1 MAKTG
6 KRYLRLA
13 LLPFFLLASLLA
25 SHDSFAQTTEPQQP
39 ATPDTVTIQNLDNG
53 DEQTDD
59 MGFMPEPF
67 VPNQFVPE
75 PILNVVHNITTVR
88 ALDKITAHITELE
101 LPQGEVVSFG
111 TLRITARTCSS
122 RPPEEEPETFAFLE
136 IDDLQRDD
144 ELVRVFTG
152 WMMASSPA
160 LNALEHSVYD
170 IWVIS
175 CKIVDVDAVEGS
187 E

>member
-13 LLPFFLLASLLA
+13 LLPFFLLAG
-25 SHDSFAQTTEPQQP
+25 HTSFAQTTEPQEP
-39 ATPDTVTIQNLDNG
+39 TTSTDTVTIQNLNNG
-53 DEQTDD
+53 DEQTDNQTDD
-59 MGFMPEPF
+59 MGFM
-67 VPNQFVPE
+67 PNQFVPE

-175 CKIVDVDAVEGS
+175 C
-187 E
+187 

>member
-1 MAKTG
+1 M
-6 KRYLRLA
+6 RLA
-13 LLPFFLLASLLA
+13 LLPFFLLAT
-25 SHDSFAQTTEPQQP
+25 SHGSFAQTTEPQQP
-39 ATPDTVTIQNLDNG
+39 ITPDTVTIQNLDNG
-53 DEQTDD
+53 DEQTGDFVDD

-67 VPNQFVPE
+67 VPEPFVPE

-175 CKIVDVDAVEGS
+175 CKIVDVDAS
-187 E
+187 EDSE